1 MCKKKHGKQNLYII
15 IFYSSCRNKY
25 MEKKK
30 PQRSG
35 SQNKSIHKGCT
46 QIADLLIESGIP
58 LRVVLENL
66 DTRPTM
72 ASIKDIFRA
81 IAIEKYP
88 GLKSTSELTTDQVNP
103 VWDDLIEA
111 IAKSTGVHIP
121 FPSRENT
128 QEYLSNY
135 N

>member
-1 MCKKKHGKQNLYII
+1 
-15 IFYSSCRNKY
+15 

-88 GLKSTSELTTDQVNP
+88 GLKSTSELATDQVNP

-111 IAKSTGVHIP
+111 IAKSTGVHVA
-121 FPSRENT
+121 FPSRQNT
-128 QEYLSNY
+128 DEYLSNY
-135 N
+135 NL